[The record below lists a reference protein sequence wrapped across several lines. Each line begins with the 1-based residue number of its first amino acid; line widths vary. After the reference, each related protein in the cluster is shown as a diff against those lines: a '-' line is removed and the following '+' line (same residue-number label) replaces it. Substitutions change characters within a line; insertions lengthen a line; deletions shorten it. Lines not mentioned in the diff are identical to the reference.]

1 MSLTLTRKDD
11 RFPVRAWSVAQ
22 NDGTVLD
29 EIMPLSGSTWSCAFG
44 GGACSFTVDLNLT
57 LRDRT
62 SWDWDAIEYVRDLV
76 DPGRRSVILTQGDAC
91 LGEWWLTQLEPQGAT
106 QVQLTGVGWEQYPS
120 NRAILQRYKWPLS
133 KDQMQAAKTL
143 LTDAFSGS
151 APDLTI
157 PNPTNSGVDVEKDDR
172 VDAYST
178 DYGQA
183 LDQICDTDNGLEW
196 MIVPTVTW
204 SAGRPVGV
212 TRTVQWGFP
221 ELARSTS
228 LVAVRP
234 AAGERGG
241 NVASWGN
248 PLDMS
253 RLITQAVVTG
263 RGSGK
268 KLVHGSY
275 TDAALVAAGY
285 PPVIR
290 LFSEPTI
297 KKSATA
303 SRRAKRRV
311 SAARAALKVPNGV
324 DLLVAESA
332 AWPQVGD
339 LITAAIEPTP
349 ADPDGFSGHL
359 RAGEV
364 SWTVTAGAV
373 SVVTVKGVEQ

>member
-1 MSLTLTRKDD
+1 MSLTLTRDGE
-11 RFPVRAWSVAQ
+11 RFPVRAWAVAQ

-29 EIMPLSGSTWSCAFG
+29 EIFPLSGSSWSCAFG
-44 GGACSFTVDLNLT
+44 GGSCSFTVDLNLT
-57 LRDRT
+57 LRDG
-62 SWDWDAIEYVRDLV
+62 SGWDWAAIEYVGDLI
-76 DPGRRSVILTQGDAC
+76 DPGRRSVILTQGTTC
-91 LGEWWLTQLEPQGAT
+91 LGEWWLTELDPQNAT
-106 QVQLTGVGWEQYPS
+106 QVQLTGAGWEQYPS

-143 LTDAFSGS
+143 LVDAFSGA
-151 APDLTI
+151 APNVTV
-157 PNPTNSGVDVEKDDR
+157 PTPTDSGVDVEKDDR
-172 VDAYST
+172 IDRYST

-183 LDQICDTDNGLEW
+183 LDQLCDTDNGLEW

-204 SAGRPVGV
+204 SGGRPVSV

-221 ELARSTS
+221 EIARSTS
-228 LVAVRP
+228 LVATRP

-241 NVASWGN
+241 NVVSWGN

-275 TDAALVAAGY
+275 TDAALIAAGY
-285 PPVIR
+285 PPVVKI
-290 LFSEPTI
+290 FSEPTI
-297 KKSATA
+297 KKNGTA
-303 SRRAKRRV
+303 NRRAKRRV

-324 DLLVAESA
+324 DLLVAESE

-339 LITAAIEPTP
+339 LIAAKIEPTP
-349 ADPDGFSGHL
+349 ADPDGFTGNL

-373 SVVTVKGVEQ
+373 DVVTVKGVEQ